1 MILKAQNIKM
11 EFERKRKDTN
21 ILEVLNEFNL
31 EVPNGK
37 LLLIMGESGK
47 GKTTILNIIS
57 GLLKPNEGN
66 VFLDET
72 DIYSLNDKELSKL
85 RSENFGM
92 VPQGQTL
99 LRSLNV
105 LDNILLPIKLYRN
118 PSEDDI
124 KRAKD
129 LIDEMGIT
137 DLIDVMPSEMSGGEL
152 RRAAIARAL
161 INNPK
166 ILFADEPTSDL
177 DSKNRN
183 MIIDIFKAQRDKGVS
198 VVMVTHDDSLK
209 DIADILINLNEEA

>member
-31 EVPNGK
+31 EVPEGK

-57 GLLKPNEGN
+57 GLLNPTEGN

-118 PSEDDI
+118 PSDDDI

>member
-57 GLLKPNEGN
+57 GLLKPTEGN

-152 RRAAIARAL
+152 RRATIARAL